1 MAHYAIINDDN
12 EVTGVFVGVEEDS
25 SVPEGYSSWEEWYTN
40 RRGQTV
46 LRTSYNTFENT
57 HLDGGTPFR
66 GNYAGGIGNIYDP
79 VNDIFLAEKEWDSW
93 TLDLDNAKWVAPIP
107 LPETNPENYLWN
119 EEAYQADNTTGWVLM
134 PEYR

>member
-79 VNDIFLAEKEWDSW
+79 VNDIFLPVKEWDSW
-93 TLDLDNAKWVAPIP
+93 TLDLDNAKWVAPIA
-107 LPETNPENYLWN
+107 LPETNPENYIWN

>member
-12 EVTGVFVGVEEDS
+12 EVTGVFVGVEENS

-40 RRGQTV
+40 RKGQTV
-46 LRTSYNTFENT
+46 LRTSYNTFENN
-57 HLDGGTPFR
+57 HLDSGTPFR

-79 VNDIFLAEKEWDSW
+79 VNNIFLPEKEWDSW
-93 TLDLDNAKWVAPIP
+93 TLDLDNAKWVAPIS

>member
-12 EVTGVFVGVEEDS
+12 EVVGVFAGVDENSEL
-25 SVPEGYSSWEEWYTN
+25 PEGYSSWEEWYTN
-40 RRGQTV
+40 RKGQTV

-57 HLDGGTPFR
+57 HITDGTPFR

-93 TLDLDNAKWVAPIP
+93 VLDLDNAKFIAPIS
-107 LPETNPENYLWN
+107 LPETNPEQYIWN